1 MDKCGIAAWSLPT
14 SHYRAAS
21 ASTLL
26 HSGRNAATM
35 SCHEGKEKKGEEE
48 RIDLVSRFL
57 GFGAGWSQ
65 YRVTTEI

>member
-1 MDKCGIAAWSLPT
+1 
-14 SHYRAAS
+14 
-21 ASTLL
+21 
-26 HSGRNAATM
+26 M

-48 RIDLVSRFL
+48 RIDLVSTSL